1 MASLPA
7 KIGGPGPRNRHLA
20 GTGESAGKRML
31 AAVVSRKDR
40 TWFYK
45 LTGDAGLVESERG
58 NFEKFVRSVKY
69 P

>member
-20 GTGESAGKRML
+20 GTGECPVFATPPGWRFTNRRLRGRGSA
-31 AAVVSRKDR
+31 
-40 TWFYK
+40 
-45 LTGDAGLVESERG
+45 
-58 NFEKFVRSVKY
+58 

>member
-1 MASLPA
+1 
-7 KIGGPGPRNRHLA
+7 
-20 GTGESAGKRML
+20 ML

-45 LTGDAGLVESERG
+45 LTGDAALVESERA
-58 NFEKFVRSVKY
+58 NFEKFIRSVKY